1 MKIIFLGR
9 YNPSENLSGP
19 EKVAKRLFENIS
31 LQNHNTIFIEYF
43 FDGKEYTYIKKI
55 FGAEKNHANGNTII
69 RLGLIKLFLFL
80 VNEEPDII
88 HLVTFER
95 FAFIAFIY
103 KIFHNV
109 KIVYTV
115 HGIICY
121 ENNFLKRNIS
131 YLYKLKDKYFEK
143 VVFKY
148 SDKIIFLSNI
158 SLKFAQKYLKVEKGK
173 VEIIPN
179 GVDKCFYETKR
190 LKEMSNNSPLK
201 AVVVG
206 DYFRKEKG
214 LDFLIN
220 SLKNVQFH
228 IELYVIGTLTNI
240 YEHVNNINL
249 KINCVDKLDQHEYAN
264 FLSDKDLIISSSF
277 YDNFSISVVEGMAAG
292 LVPIVTRETGMSEL
306 IQNGINGFIFDYGN
320 SSVVLDLLR
329 NLSRYKLKTI
339 SEKSKNIFTQISWEN
354 INYRY
359 LKVYNS
365 LIV

>member
-9 YNPSENLSGP
+9 YNPSENLRGP

-31 LQNHNTIFIEYF
+31 LQNQNIIFIEYF
-43 FDGKEYTYIKKI
+43 FDGRKYNYIKKI
-55 FGAEKNHANGNTII
+55 FGFEKFIINRKTIF

-80 VNEEPDII
+80 EKEKPEII
-88 HLVTFER
+88 HIITFER

-121 ENNFLKRNIS
+121 ENNFLQRNIS

-158 SLKFAQKYLKVEKGK
+158 SLKFAQKYLNVEKEK

-179 GVDKCFYETKR
+179 GVDKCFYEIKR
-190 LKEMSNNSPLK
+190 SKENNSPLK
-201 AVVVG
+201 TVVVG

-220 SLKNVQFH
+220 SLKDVQFH

-249 KINCVDKLDQHEYAN
+249 KINCVDKLDQYEYAN

-306 IQNGINGFIFDYGN
+306 IQNGINGFIFDYGD
-320 SSVVLDLLR
+320 SSVVIDLLR
-329 NLSRYKLKTI
+329 NLSTYKLKTI
-339 SEKSKNIFTQISWEN
+339 SENSRKIFIQISWEN